1 VGIDASLFEINPV
14 LKTSDNKIIAVDAK
28 VTLDD
33 NALYRHKDLAEL
45 RDTREEDP
53 MDVEAGEAGLN
64 FVKLDGNVACMV
76 NGAGLA
82 MATMDIIKL

>member
-1 VGIDASLFEINPV
+1 

-33 NALYRHKDLAEL
+33 NSLFRHKDLAEL

-53 MDVEAGEAGLN
+53 LDVEAGEAGLN
-64 FVKLDGNVACMV
+64 LK
-76 NGAGLA
+76 
-82 MATMDIIKL
+82 IRR